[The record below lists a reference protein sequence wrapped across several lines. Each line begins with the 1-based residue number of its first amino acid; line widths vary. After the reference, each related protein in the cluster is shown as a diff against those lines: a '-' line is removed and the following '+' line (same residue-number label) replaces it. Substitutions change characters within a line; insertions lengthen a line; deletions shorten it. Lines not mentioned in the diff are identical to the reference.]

1 MMKSGK
7 GLIWTAAVPVIL
19 ALATSGCASKKY
31 VSQQISPL
39 KQKMSQD
46 EAQNNDRFAWLT
58 NQQKNDM
65 SQVSERIATTDQ
77 RVAEVATAVQKAQGT
92 ASRAM
97 EEAGSN
103 RQSISTLQSGVAN
116 ALNYQLVEKAD
127 VLFAFG
133 KATLTPAAM
142 ASLDKVAAKIQSLP
156 RAVVEVAGF
165 TDPIGTEKYNL
176 DLSRRR
182 AWAVQRYLVQ
192 HNVPSRS
199 IHMVGMGEE
208 AAPEGMEHSFARSG
222 KTGAKA
228 YWEDRRVNIR
238 VFGAGDLTAPTAP
251 TPSQE

>member
-1 MMKSGK
+1 MIKSGQ

-46 EAQNNDRFAWLT
+46 EAKNNDRFAWLT

-77 RVAEVATAVQKAQGT
+77 RVAEVASAVQKAQGT

-97 EEAGSN
+97 EEADSN

-133 KATLTPAAM
+133 KATLT
-142 ASLDKVAAKIQSLP
+142 
-156 RAVVEVAGF
+156 
-165 TDPIGTEKYNL
+165 
-176 DLSRRR
+176 
-182 AWAVQRYLVQ
+182 
-192 HNVPSRS
+192 
-199 IHMVGMGEE
+199 
-208 AAPEGMEHSFARSG
+208 
-222 KTGAKA
+222 
-228 YWEDRRVNIR
+228 
-238 VFGAGDLTAPTAP
+238 
-251 TPSQE
+251 